1 MGKMDKGLTQ
11 EGNMVN
17 VVDISME
24 RVPVWANGL
33 VVLVTICIVGIGA
46 HLLVDSATRIAKR
59 LGISEL
65 VIGLTVVAMGT
76 SAPEFAVTLIA
87 AFKGQ
92 GDISVGN
99 IVGSNIF
106 NLGFILGGCA
116 IVRSM
121 PTSPTL
127 LWRDGSILAGTTLLL
142 LALMGWDL
150 RLDRYDGVL
159 LFVLLGLYLGYVLMT
174 RKEVQENELGIKK
187 AVAIGKDKHSLPG
200 DCLML
205 VVGLVCIVVGS
216 HLLIASTSA
225 IAKEIGISEWVIG
238 VTIVAGGT
246 SVPELATGLAS
257 VLKGRYGITA
267 GNLIGSD
274 IFNMLGVLGL
284 AGMLRTME
292 VDMAAR
298 VSLVSLSAMV
308 FLVLVLIRTGWRVSR
323 LEGLILVAIGL
334 ARWVFD
340 FLPRLS

>member
-1 MGKMDKGLTQ
+1 MGD
-11 EGNMVN
+11 VF
-17 VVDISME
+17 DISME

-33 VVLVTICIVGIGA
+33 VVLATICIVGGGA

-65 VIGLTVVAMGT
+65 VIGLTVVALGT

-116 IVRSM
+116 IVRAI

-127 LWRDGSILAGTTLLL
+127 VWRDGSVLVGTTLLL
-142 LALMGWDL
+142 LVLIGWDL
-150 RLDRYDGVL
+150 RLDRYDGGL
-159 LFVLLGLYLGYVLMT
+159 LFVLLGLYLGYLFMKRKVLS
-174 RKEVQENELGIKK
+174 ESELGIKP
-187 AVAIGKDKHSLPG
+187 VVGGNDKHSLPR
-200 DCLML
+200 DCLIL
-205 VVGLVCIVVGS
+205 VVGLVCIVGGS
-216 HLLIASTSA
+216 HLLIASASV
-225 IAKEIGISEWVIG
+225 IAREVGISEWVIG
-238 VTIVAGGT
+238 VTIVAAGT
-246 SVPELATGLAS
+246 SAPELATSLAG
-257 VLKGRYGITA
+257 VLKGRYGISA

-274 IFNMLGVLGL
+274 IFNLLGVLGL
-284 AGMLRTME
+284 AGMLRTIE
-292 VDMAAR
+292 VDVAAR
-298 VSLVSLSAMV
+298 LSLVSLSAMV
-308 FLVLVLIRTGWRVSR
+308 FLVFVFMRTGWRVSR

-334 ARWVFD
+334 ARWAID